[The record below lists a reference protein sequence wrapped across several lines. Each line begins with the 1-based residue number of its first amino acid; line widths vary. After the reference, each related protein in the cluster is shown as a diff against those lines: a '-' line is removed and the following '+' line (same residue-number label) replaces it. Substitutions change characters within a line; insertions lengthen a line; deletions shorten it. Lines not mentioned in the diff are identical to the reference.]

1 MGGENIEKLK
11 VFILIL
17 FVLSF
22 VSLQAVSADDIY
34 VNPQAAGEGSGTID
48 NPYSNIQLALDN
60 VRDNS
65 VINLMPGTYNGI
77 NNSDL
82 TVKVNN
88 LTITSYRGPAIFT
101 PAVDSSP
108 TRYFNITGSSVVLNG
123 LTFISGVS
131 MAYED
136 TVGGE
141 VIINA
146 QNVIVNNTKFINS
159 VSRGGTLYVTAD
171 STIIQNT
178 LFDNNTV
185 NVGDGAGAHVEAK
198 KLSVINST
206 FRANHVNNG
215 AGGGL
220 YFVGDNLLVDT
231 SNFTSNYVSARKG
244 GAIYTE
250 AANVKIINSRFFNQ
264 TTSNAN
270 GGAIYASGDNF
281 VVENSSFEKNTANGA
296 MGGAIN
302 FEGTNLTVNKSNF
315 TDNVAQGQSGASIY
329 SKTSNLATLTDSYF
343 DSNKAWNG
351 AGGAIYNTG
360 SMLIVDN
367 STFANHITTLR
378 NGAGVIY
385 MDGSLNITNSNFT
398 NNYGYTGVGAVHQ
411 LNGDLYINNTLFDSN
426 QGWNLNGGAVCI
438 ENSNFLVEN
447 NNFTSNNAGSS
458 GGAIYAD
465 KSNGTVQDNVFDK
478 NMANNG
484 AGSLHLI
491 GDNYTIQR
499 NNFSN
504 GPKYSV
510 GFIILKGDNNTVDK
524 CNFEHGYS
532 QNSIGGAIASYGENL
547 KVTNCNMNDIDTPS
561 VGGMIYSKG
570 NNTFIEN
577 CNLND
582 SETIYGVIFI
592 EGDNPVINNISMSNV
607 RSNIGA
613 VHLRSNNATVT
624 NSTFDKCQKSSYGNG
639 GVIFWTG
646 EDYGKRLSLDTL
658 TVDNC
663 TFIECNGEGG
673 YNTAVTA
680 FGNNVLVNNSDFID
694 CYSPYCGAITFRGS
708 NASIVNSNFD
718 GCEAAVYAGAI
729 SMAGDN
735 VTVDSCNFTNNWA
748 MMYGGAIY
756 STASNSNITN
766 NLFVNNTVGSD
777 GTKYIKGRTSP
788 VSYYPGDGG
797 GVMVM
802 AGNNMRITNNKM
814 CNASMTGSGGAIENR
829 ANSLFSNNNISNIN
843 VSISGGGIMN
853 YGRMDDR
860 STITNC
866 HAGEHG
872 NEIYNL
878 GLEGPV
884 YMILDEKPRYLYVGE
899 STIVPIGLVNENGA
913 TVTVPHLQGLI
924 HDDAERVSFIQF
936 DYNEA
941 EDESG
946 INVTFTQAGVYI
958 FKPLAQ
964 QSNIY
969 LAEDNMLTIYV
980 VDRMP
985 VEIELPEITAYPQ
998 DIVDYTFN
1006 ITNPNGLLIRNGTVW
1021 MVINNHNYTAEIL
1034 NGKVNITD
1042 HDLSGKVVDVKYSAD
1057 YNGNITFR
1065 DVHLYDDA
1073 GIHNVTAYYESNC
1086 NYYADASQNGTIEIL
1101 SIATYIPE
1109 VKIDAFVRDE
1119 VTFSIDVKSET
1130 GRKVGGNAS
1139 FYLPYVLANNLLP
1152 SQDILNATKFGEY
1165 DGILFTVKLRK
1176 NLTLKIPVESEFRLP
1191 IFYNGDNVFSA
1202 SQGLLNISTHRNP
1215 TQVISPIIYAEV
1227 GVPFD
1232 ILINVTSKYTVDENV
1247 VRVIFADQYSEI
1259 DGDVIAIPSHYYD
1272 VAITEGYVERIT
1284 TLYMPGVYANPVIY
1298 TGGQS
1303 FIGSSSVCIIVVA
1316 LVNVTVDAE
1325 DIYTFPG
1332 DVKNITVN
1340 LTDKYGNNVL
1350 NGTVNTT
1357 INGKTYFANVTN
1369 GTATFADVALDET
1382 EAEYNFTVNYNGN
1395 DYYSDANAT
1404 ALIRLVKINTSIT
1417 AADIEGLPG
1426 DKKSLNITLN
1436 DEYGNAINATVK
1448 VKYPD
1453 GRGEVIDLSKN
1464 NSIVLPNP
1472 GYFEIEVNYTG
1483 SVKYNPSNATIRVYV
1498 NPLNTTVDGKNI
1510 SGYPNQLVNI
1520 TVNVTDEKGNQV
1532 INGTAVFMLVY
1543 GHPIYAEVIN
1553 GTATFVN
1560 VELPENEGNYSAI
1573 VNYYDLNEY
1582 YNPSQ
1587 TIINITVAK
1596 IDTNINANNV
1606 KGRTGEKINIA
1617 ANVTDANGNHILNG
1631 TANLTIN
1638 GNEYTANITNGTIT
1652 FVDIILPNPGNYTA
1666 NITYPGSDVYNQSN
1680 TTVDVTVLKLDT
1692 NINADNVTGLPGDIV
1707 NITAD
1712 VTDENGKEVVNG
1724 TAILTVGDTEY
1735 VGEVI
1740 NGSVTFEC
1748 VVLQNPGN
1756 YTAPIKYDGTEIY
1769 NPSNTSIVINV
1780 LKIDSNITANSISG
1794 KTGDKA
1800 NITANVTDIGGN
1812 PILNGTAILNIGGKD
1827 YTANITNGT
1836 VTFEDV
1842 VLPTPGN
1849 YTANITY
1856 PGDDYYNPSNAA
1868 IDISVSKLDTNIT
1881 AGDVA
1886 GYPGEKVNIT
1896 ADITDVNGNPV
1907 LNGAAVIVVGGVEYV
1922 GDVNNGTVTFVDVIL
1937 PGEGNYT
1944 ASVNYNGTEIYNP
1957 SNTAVDISVSKIDS
1971 NMTSTSVNTY
1981 PGEKFNVTANVTD
1994 VNGNPIT
2001 KGTATLTVNGTNYTA
2016 PIVNGTV
2023 TFENV
2028 TLNEGN
2034 YTGVITY
2041 SGSDVYNPSN
2051 TTVDISVSKLDT
2063 TIVSE
2068 DVYGYPGE
2076 RVNIIADVTDEN
2088 GNHVLNGTA
2097 ILIIGDK
2104 IGEAPDGFAAA
2115 GEYVAKVEN
2124 GKAVFEGVILP
2135 SPGVYPAD
2143 LMYLGDELYNPSN
2156 STININVLKRD
2167 SKVTSDNITS
2177 KPDALINITANVTDS
2192 EGNPIQNGTATLT
2205 INGTNY
2211 TAPIVNGT
2219 VTFENID
2226 LPAGNHTGVITYL
2239 GDDMYNPSRAAVNVD
2254 ISKVNTNISADPVNG
2269 NPSDKINV
2277 TVNVIDDGGNPVL
2290 NGTVTLIIDG
2300 VEYSAEVQ
2308 NGTATFIDVI
2318 LPKSSTTA
2326 ILRYDGN
2333 EYYAPSE
2340 STFDIKINASESV
2353 NNQTASS
2360 ENEIKK
2366 SVNYSVDS
2374 KQTGN
2379 PIVIALLVLMCLV
2392 SNNILRRKR

>member
-1 MGGENIEKLK
+1 MDN
-11 VFILIL
+11 
-17 FVLSF
+17 
-22 VSLQAVSADDIY
+22 
-34 VNPQAAGEGSGTID
+34 AG
-48 NPYSNIQLALDN
+48 
-60 VRDNS
+60 DNS
-65 VINLMPGTYNGI
+65 VINLMPGSYSGV

-159 VSRGGTLYVTAD
+159 VSQGGTLYVTSQ
-171 STIIQNT
+171 STVIQNT
-178 LFDNNTV
+178 LFDNNMV
-185 NVGDGAGAHVEAK
+185 NVGDGAGAHVESK
-198 KLSVINST
+198 KLSLINST
-206 FRANHVNNG
+206 FNANHVNNG

-220 YFVGDNLLVDT
+220 YFVGDELLVDT

-244 GAIYTE
+244 GAIYAE
-250 AANVKIINSRFFNQ
+250 ADNVRIINSRFFNQ

-270 GGAIYASGDNF
+270 GGAVYVSGDNL
-281 VVENSSFEKNTANGA
+281 VVENSSFDKNTANGA
-296 MGGAIN
+296 IGGAIN

-315 TDNVAQGQSGASIY
+315 TDNVAHGQSGASIY
-329 SKTSNLATLTDSYF
+329 SKASDLATLTNSYF

-360 SMLIVDN
+360 DMLIVDN
-367 STFANHITTLR
+367 STFTNQVTTLR

-385 MDGSLNITNSNFT
+385 MDGSLNITNSNFSK
-398 NNYGYTGVGAVHQ
+398 NYGYTGVGAVHQ

-426 QGWNLNGGAVCI
+426 QGWNLNGGAVFI
-438 ENSNFLVEN
+438 ENSNFLIEN
-447 NNFTSNNAGSS
+447 SNFTANNAGSS

-478 NMANNG
+478 NLANNG
-484 AGSLHLI
+484 ASSLHLI

-504 GPKYSV
+504 GPRYSV

-646 EDYGKRLSLDTL
+646 GDYGKRLSLDTL

-694 CYSPYCGAITFRGS
+694 CYSPYCGAITFRGT
-708 NASIVNSNFD
+708 NATITNSNFD
-718 GCEAAVYAGAI
+718 GCEAEVYAGAI
-729 SMAGDN
+729 SMSGNN

-777 GTKYIKGRTSP
+777 GTKHVKGRTSP

-797 GVMVM
+797 SVMVM
-802 AGNNMRITNNKM
+802 AGNNVRITNNTI
-814 CNASMTGSGGAIENR
+814 CNATMTGSGGGIENR

-843 VSISGGGIMN
+843 VTISGGGIMN

-872 NEIYNL
+872 SEIYNL

-924 HDDAERVSFIQF
+924 HDDAGRVSFIQF

-941 EDESG
+941 EDEKG
-946 INVTFTQAGVYI
+946 INMTFNQVGVYI

-964 QSNIY
+964 QANIY
-969 LAEDNMLTIYV
+969 LAEDNMLTVYV

-985 VEIELPEITAYPQ
+985 VEIELPEVTAYPQ

-1021 MVINNHNYTAEIL
+1021 MVINNHNFTAEIL

-1042 HDLSGKVVDVKYSAD
+1042 HDLSGKVADVKYSDD
-1057 YNGNITFR
+1057 YKGNITFKN
-1065 DVHLYDDA
+1065 VHLYDDA
-1073 GIHNVTAYYESNC
+1073 KIHNVTAYYVSNC
-1086 NYYADASQNGTIEIL
+1086 KYYADSSQNGTIEIL
-1101 SIATYIPE
+1101 PIATYIPE
-1109 VKIDAFVRDE
+1109 VRIEAFVRDQ

-1130 GRKVGGNAS
+1130 GRKVGGNVS
-1139 FYLPYVLANNLLP
+1139 FYLPYVLAINLLP
-1152 SQDILNATKFGEY
+1152 SEDILNSTKFEGY

-1215 TQVISPIIYAEV
+1215 TQVVSPIIYAEV

-1232 ILINVTSKYTVDENV
+1232 ISINVTSKYVVDENV
-1247 VRVIFADQYSEI
+1247 VRVIFADRYEEI
-1259 DGDVIAIPSHYYD
+1259 DGNVIAIPSYYYD
-1272 VAITEGYVERIT
+1272 VPITDGHVDHIVR
-1284 TLYMPGVYANPVIY
+1284 LYRPGVYTNPVIY
-1298 TGGQS
+1298 TGGPS
-1303 FIGSSSVCIIVVA
+1303 FIGSSNVCIIIVA
-1316 LVNVTVDAE
+1316 LVNVTVDVD

-1332 DVKNITVN
+1332 DIKNITVN
-1340 LTDKYGNNVL
+1340 LTDKYGNKVL

-1369 GTATFADVALDET
+1369 GTATFVDVLLDET
-1382 EAEYNFTVNYNGN
+1382 EAEYNFTVNYKGN
-1395 DYYSDANAT
+1395 DYYNDANAT
-1404 ALIRLVKINTSIT
+1404 ALIKLVKINTNIT
-1417 AADIEGLPG
+1417 AVDIEGLPG
-1426 DKKSLNITLN
+1426 DKKSLNITLK
-1436 DEYGNAINATVK
+1436 DADGNVMNATVK
-1448 VKYPD
+1448 VKYPNGTLED
-1453 GRGEVIDLSKN
+1453 IDLSKN
-1464 NSIVLPNP
+1464 NTFVLPNP
-1472 GYFEIEVNYTG
+1472 GYYEIEINYTG
-1483 SVKYNPSNATIRVYV
+1483 SVKYNPSNATIKVYV
-1498 NPLNTTVDGKNI
+1498 NPLNTTVVGQNI
-1510 SGYPNQLVNI
+1510 TGYPKQVVNI
-1520 TVNVTDEKGNQV
+1520 TVNVTDERGNPV
-1532 INGTAVFMLVY
+1532 MNGTAVLVIDY
-1543 GHPIYAEVIN
+1543 PISAEVIN

-1560 VELPENEGNYSAI
+1560 VELPENEGKYSAI
-1573 VNYYDLNEY
+1573 VDYYDLNEY

-1587 TIINITVAK
+1587 TTINITVAK
-1596 IDTNINANNV
+1596 IDTNINANNT
-1606 KGRTGEKINIA
+1606 KGRTGEKINIT
-1617 ANVTDANGNHILNG
+1617 ANVTDVDGNPILNG

-1638 GNEYTANITNGTIT
+1638 GTEYTANITNGTVT
-1652 FVDIILPNPGNYTA
+1652 FVDVILPNPGNYTA

-1707 NITAD
+1707 NITAN
-1712 VTDENGKEVVNG
+1712 VTDENGNEVVNG
-1724 TAILTVGDTEY
+1724 TAILTIGDNEY

-1740 NGSVTFEC
+1740 NGSVTFED
-1748 VVLQNPGN
+1748 VVLPNPGN
-1756 YTAPIKYDGTEIY
+1756 YTAPIKYNGTEIY

-1780 LKIDSNITANSISG
+1780 LKVDSNITATPVSG
-1794 KTGDKA
+1794 KTGEKV
-1800 NITANVTDIGGN
+1800 NVTANVTDVDGN
-1812 PILNGTAILNIGGKD
+1812 PILNGTATLNIDGTN

-1842 VLPTPGN
+1842 VLPAPGN
-1849 YTANITY
+1849 YTADITY
-1856 PGDDYYNPSNAA
+1856 PGDDYYNPSNTTVV
-1868 IDISVSKLDTNIT
+1868 ISVSKLDTNIA

-1886 GYPGEKVNIT
+1886 GYPGEVVNIT
-1896 ADITDVNGNPV
+1896 ANVTDENGSPV
-1907 LNGAAVIVVGGVEYV
+1907 LNGTAVIVVGGVEYV
-1922 GDVNNGTVTFVDVIL
+1922 GEVDNGTVTFVGVVL
-1937 PGEGNYT
+1937 PEEGNYS
-1944 ASVNYNGTEIYNP
+1944 APVNYNGTDIYNP
-1957 SNTAVDISVSKIDS
+1957 SNTTVDISVSKIDS
-1971 NMTSTSVNTY
+1971 NITSTPVNTH

-2001 KGTATLTVNGTNYTA
+2001 NGTATLTVNGTNYTA

-2076 RVNIIADVTDEN
+2076 KVNIIANVTDEN
-2088 GNHVLNGTA
+2088 GNPVLNGTA

-2104 IGEAPDGFAAA
+2104 IGEAPNGFAAA

-2156 STININVLKRD
+2156 STIHINVLKRD
-2167 SKVTSDNITS
+2167 SEIIADNITS
-2177 KPDALINITANVTDS
+2177 KPHELVNITANVTDN

-2226 LPAGNHTGVITYL
+2226 LPAGNHTGVITYP
-2239 GDDMYNPSRAAVNVD
+2239 GDDMYNPSSAAVNVD
-2254 ISKVNTNISADPVNG
+2254 ISKVNTNISAYPVNG

-2277 TVNVIDDGGNPVL
+2277 TVNVIDDDGNPVL
-2290 NGTVTLIIDG
+2290 NGTATLIIDG
-2300 VEYSAEVQ
+2300 VEYNAEVH

-2326 ILRYDGN
+2326 ILRYNGN

-2340 STFDIKINASESV
+2340 STFDIIIKDTEPEQ
-2353 NNQTASS
+2353 NQNVSS
-2360 ENEIKK
+2360 NGIKK
-2366 SVNYSVDS
+2366 AVIHIIDS

-2379 PIVIALLVLMCLV
+2379 PILIVLLVLMCLI
-2392 SNNILRRKR
+2392 SNNILRRKK